1 MIPVIKWLVTHGYK
15 ALPEPD
21 PSFPSNH
28 LRLREIIFVRRETG
42 REWCGA
48 CGFFHPAPVHGP
60 MPAQRDHDDP
70 LGIGNVAGVCWLWP
84 RDRGGVLRGAENMK
98 MTSAGYTWET
108 TYGMVSLSSVEANAM
123 IFEVWYLNWRVPEAT
138 GLILGARGAQPELSW
153 CECRGTV
160 RVKG

>member
-1 MIPVIKWLVTHGYK
+1 MTSATSSGLPEPITIWVQETCMVQHWGARLLDHPDSRITMVRLGNGADRPSMESRVIPVIKWLVTHGYK

-28 LRLREIIFVRRETG
+28 LRLREITFVRRETG

-70 LGIGNVAGVCWLWP
+70 LG
-84 RDRGGVLRGAENMK
+84 DRKRRRRL
-98 MTSAGYTWET
+98 
-108 TYGMVSLSSVEANAM
+108 LAM
-123 IFEVWYLNWRVPEAT
+123 AQGQGWR
-138 GLILGARGAQPELSW
+138 L
-153 CECRGTV
+153 
-160 RVKG
+160 